1 MSNIYSP
8 EAPASTSQI
17 PMYSG
22 TGQSFAERARAK
34 KAAMEARSQ
43 VAPPPGLAAP
53 SNTTAAARGRSRVP
67 SPNFYAVPDNRRH
80 GGPKILLPVAPS
92 LTPSSSI
99 ASPTSD
105 PRTPSPP
112 PTSRSP
118 FYQLPNLGSNSSK
131 STMHEGSSHSK
142 PTSKTPSSTANSS
155 STVVAATEKRPQN
168 MIRKKT
174 NAQTTDS
181 KMAMRTGSTTS
192 TNASSASFTTSTS
205 ASHMGGGYGQ
215 NSLVFGISMPPT
227 SYTYGSRT
235 HTTTGT
241 RQNPRTIAPP
251 PGLST
256 TPSASIMQRTRSGS
270 GSQSSATST
279 RLSVSGIDSQL
290 ASPKAGVIPPPLTIP
305 AAVAEN
311 YNSSPSTE
319 NCGSP
324 GMFSHNST
332 PTSSSTNPSLFQ
344 SPGFSPPVISARNS
358 SPVRPLISKYAGVAA
373 ATDKLGKA
381 IAMKKKDSEG
391 NTPEGPK
398 QTKTSSR
405 NSMIPTN
412 SAIVSLT
419 APKTRD
425 TKTSEATKLVQPT
438 KHFRKTSKDLF
449 PSKSSLSVGFAGFH
463 IRKSSKD
470 LTSTSASSSQV
481 GRPPH
486 SRQSSR
492 DSSNIRSPGEGAAT
506 AASYFPSTSPIP
518 IPVPSSSTTSLRLPP
533 SRPSRDG
540 APDDLGGFGS
550 DVPVIQSGIVATKDS
565 KTKGQKMKIITSS
578 SLPYRSGATFGTV
591 NGSTSSVNLTSTS
604 VPGQSKS
611 MRSPTPTSAK
621 ATNIVHGFT
630 FSTSSPATSSQPT
643 KGTGSSPRKLKKED
657 KKNSSDKN
665 TLATAPPP
673 SRPSLF
679 SRGRT
684 KTIPPPAASA
694 DKEKPPSQRRLLG
707 PSAGTGH
714 EGYPQFNKPVRNR
727 SSSSGSI
734 PTAPA
739 KAQAAVSTPPGSWG
753 RAAGAAALKNAP
765 IDSFLALRLEPVVM
779 KGGAIKPSGG
789 IEMVKTGSSQSTSSF
804 LQRPSTKNESQ
815 KSSLDLP
822 RAESSQGPNSRDHSV
837 DIPRKIT
844 NDFAGFDFG
853 PDVIAQKH
861 LPATIDT
868 SSHSRPSTESPISA
882 ILSPTT
888 KIGLSK
894 TSKSTPSI
902 RDEEKETKLKQSKR
916 LIPPAVGTTSQPAR
930 RWRIFSKIQSAP
942 GLVSTS
948 DVPKDTSKLKVV
960 TPKPASQSLLSR
972 QEAKVGDANTGGYIR
987 GVHSQHETIH
997 SPPIRNQNHEIPRL
1011 VAPQNPRESILLP
1024 DRPVMPRLVAPRT
1037 PSPVISVTAPPGL
1050 PAPQKTSNGGP
1061 STVGLTRPPPGLP
1074 IPAELRPVIFA
1085 KSTTPT
1091 QPSKLGN
1098 SSETLN
1104 MSPVSALTTSP
1115 SSITKST
1122 SSKTSTRPSPAN
1134 LPVRNVIQE
1143 AVEKTQKLSDVSHD
1157 DDDSYDSNEYTDEE
1171 DYIDDE
1177 REEDRAKENAVPPVS
1192 AGFVSVISPPVTPKS
1207 VTPEPATSPSQG
1219 PRRRL
1224 DDFAL
1229 GRIPKAGN
1237 VEGSS
1242 IRLPTLAE
1250 ILPPPPSLRARQQ
1263 PSQPI
1268 MIHPPRRIA
1277 HHPVEQI
1284 QPASSEDEDED
1295 DGGEG
1300 IDYIN
1305 TRKIPLSRLAP
1316 LVTTGLSQFQVYNTT
1331 TPQRIS
1337 NNTDDWSEYDDFID
1351 EMSAATPRSKTPS
1364 LGAPFPE
1371 IVKFKPDLRD
1381 EIEPTRRLKDSPTLP
1396 SASTF
1401 GDVTKFAP
1409 SNKKKL
1415 VLDQGKLSQGRPVA
1429 ARPFFSPTLPTA
1441 RSSLFGG
1448 SIKELNS
1455 QRSSSTYS
1463 QRSSSNQKTIAFADF
1478 IAAYAEADRGVMSVI
1493 DPLDKAKCPP
1503 SQGRKVGV
1511 LSPMSSVTDFEDD
1524 SSTDSESY
1532 RESII
1537 SAMPGTEDALEG
1549 EMKVRLWALMTSR
1562 WLSFGR
1568 VLVSPAHE
1576 EIKLSPSGSAN
1587 KRILVIDGLGND
1599 DWSFYC
1605 SLNYPNAT
1613 VYNLTPSPAIYPTSP
1628 AGDQPNPSNPTDN
1641 LNNHH
1646 QIHHVSFASPFPFPS
1661 GFFTV
1666 VTFRFLPCTSDA
1678 LWPFIISQCMRVL
1691 KPGGYLELS
1700 VLDIDMV
1707 NMGPRTKRTVDEI
1720 KVNLRKHQSGNGSDW
1735 HKKTPSE
1742 KALRLMAKRGFTD
1755 ITRCRVGL
1763 PTVGNVDGSREE
1775 QASMQQILKEGNSP
1789 EEVDMGSAEGINR
1802 VVSKVGRWWYGK
1814 CFENIGE
1821 EVQGETLRYKKTL
1834 WEDKT
1839 LLREC
1844 EKKKTNFRMLI
1855 SFARKPTS

>member
-8 EAPASTSQI
+8 EASASTSQI

-22 TGQSFAERARAK
+22 SGQSFAARARAK
-34 KAAMEARSQ
+34 KAAMEAQSQ

-53 SNTTAAARGRSRVP
+53 STTTAAARGRSRVP
-67 SPNFYAVPDNRRH
+67 SPSFYGHDGGRR
-80 GGPKILLPVAPS
+80 GPTKILLPVAPS
-92 LTPSSSI
+92 LTPSPSI
-99 ASPTSD
+99 TSPSSD

-112 PTSRSP
+112 PTTKST
-118 FYQLPNLGSNSSK
+118 FYQLPNLGSSSSK
-131 STMHEGSSHSK
+131 STMNDGTGYSQAA
-142 PTSKTPSSTANSS
+142 SKTPSSTANSS

-168 MIRKKT
+168 VIRKKT
-174 NAQTTDS
+174 NSQPTDP

-205 ASHMGGGYGQ
+205 ASHLDRGYGE
-215 NSLVFGISMPPT
+215 SRSVFGVMPPT
-227 SYTYGSRT
+227 SYTYASRNMP
-235 HTTTGT
+235 TTSS

-251 PGLST
+251 PGFSGTPGPST
-256 TPSASIMQRTRSGS
+256 MQRTRSGS

-279 RLSVSGIDSQL
+279 RLSVSGIDSHL
-290 ASPKAGVIPPPLTIP
+290 ASPKSGVIPPPLTIP

-344 SPGFSPPVISARNS
+344 SPGFSPPVIRARNS

-381 IAMKKKDSEG
+381 IAMKGKDSEG
-391 NTPEGPK
+391 SIPEAPK
-398 QTKTSSR
+398 QTKVSSR
-405 NSMIPTN
+405 NSLLPSSSGTT
-412 SAIVSLT
+412 SLA
-419 APKTRD
+419 APKIRD
-425 TKTSEATKLVQPT
+425 IKTSEATKLAPPT
-438 KHFRKTSKDLF
+438 K
-449 PSKSSLSVGFAGFH
+449 H

-470 LTSTSASSSQV
+470 FLPSKSALSVGFGGFNFRKSSKDQTSASASSSQI
-481 GRPPH
+481 GRSSH

-492 DSSNIRSPGEGAAT
+492 DSANVRSPGESSAT
-506 AASYFPSTSPIP
+506 SASYFPSTSPIP

-540 APDDLGGFGS
+540 APDDLEGFGS

-565 KTKGQKMKIITSS
+565 KTKGHKMKIITSS
-578 SLPYRSGATFGTV
+578 SLPYRSGAPFGNV
-591 NGSTSSVNLTSTS
+591 NGSASSLNLTSTS

-611 MRSPTPTSAK
+611 IRSPTPTSAK
-621 ATNIVHGFT
+621 ATNIVHGFNFASAQT
-630 FSTSSPATSSQPT
+630 TNSQPT
-643 KGTGSSPRKLKKED
+643 KGTDGSPRKLKKED
-657 KKNSSDKN
+657 KKNLGDKN
-665 TLATAPPP
+665 GLTAIPPP

-684 KTIPPPAASA
+684 KTIPSPATSG
-694 DKEKPPSQRRLLG
+694 DKEKSTSQRRLPG
-707 PSAGTGH
+707 PAAGTGH
-714 EGYPQFNKPVRNR
+714 EGYPQFNKPIRNR

-734 PTAPA
+734 PTAPT
-739 KAQAAVSTPPGSWG
+739 KTQTAVSTPPGSWG
-753 RAAGAAALKNAP
+753 RASGAAALKNP
-765 IDSFLALRLEPVVM
+765 QIDSFLASRLEPVVM
-779 KGGAIKPSGG
+779 KGGVAKSSGG
-789 IEMVKTGSSQSTSSF
+789 VEMVKTGSAQSTSSF
-804 LQRPSTKNESQ
+804 LQKLTSKNESQ

-822 RAESSQGPNSRDHSV
+822 RTESSQGQGPNSRDHSV
-837 DIPRKIT
+837 DMPRKIT
-844 NDFAGFDFG
+844 NEFDEFNFG
-853 PDVIAQKH
+853 PDVTAQKH
-861 LPATIDT
+861 PSITIDT
-868 SSHSRPSTESPISA
+868 SSQPRPSAESPVTG

-902 RDEEKETKLKQSKR
+902 RVEESKLKQSKR
-916 LIPPAVGTTSQPAR
+916 LIPPAVGSTSQPTR

-942 GLVSTS
+942 DVS
-948 DVPKDTSKLKVV
+948 KDTK
-960 TPKPASQSLLSR
+960 PKSLPAKTASQSPVLR
-972 QEAKVGDANTGGYIR
+972 QEVKFGDSNSGGYIR
-987 GVHSQHETIH
+987 DVH
-997 SPPIRNQNHEIPRL
+997 SPPIRNPGHEIPRL
-1011 VAPQNPRESILLP
+1011 IAPQKQRESVLLP
-1024 DRPVMPRLVAPRT
+1024 EPPVMPRLVASRT
-1037 PSPVISVTAPPGL
+1037 PSPVVNVTLTPPGFS
-1050 PAPQKTSNGGP
+1050 APQKSSNGGP
-1061 STVGLTRPPPGLP
+1061 SIVGLARPPPGLP
-1074 IPAELRPVIFA
+1074 IPTEFRPVI
-1085 KSTTPT
+1085 SVTSSTPT
-1091 QPSKLGN
+1091 QPSKLAN
-1098 SSETLN
+1098 SSEALN

-1115 SSITKST
+1115 SSITKSASPPKK
-1122 SSKTSTRPSPAN
+1122 SSRPSPAN
-1134 LPVRNVIQE
+1134 LPARNILQQ
-1143 AVEKTQKLSDVSHD
+1143 AVEKDEAAVEVSDN
-1157 DDDSYDSNEYTDEE
+1157 DDDSYGSNEYTDEE
-1171 DYIDDE
+1171 DYIDE
-1177 REEDRAKENAVPPVS
+1177 GKGGVQKKVARTVNSGPAP
-1192 AGFVSVISPPVTPKS
+1192 VISPPETPKS
-1207 VTPEPATSPSQG
+1207 VTPEPTTSPSPG
-1219 PRRRL
+1219 PRQRL
-1224 DDFAL
+1224 GHFAL

-1237 VEGSS
+1237 VEASS

-1277 HHPVEQI
+1277 HPPVEQV
-1284 QPASSEDEDED
+1284 QSVSSEDEDED

-1305 TRKIPLSRLAP
+1305 TRKIPLSKLAP
-1316 LVTTGLSQFQVYNTT
+1316 LVTTGLSQFQVYNAA

-1351 EMSAATPRSKTPS
+1351 EMSAATPRTKTTS
-1364 LGAPFPE
+1364 LAAPFTDV
-1371 IVKFKPDLRD
+1371 IKFKPDLRD
-1381 EIEPTRRLKDSPTLP
+1381 EMEPTRRLKDSPTLP
-1396 SASTF
+1396 SAATF

-1409 SNKKKL
+1409 SNKKRL
-1415 VLDQGKLSQGRPVA
+1415 VLDQGKLAQGRPIA

-1463 QRSSSNQKTIAFADF
+1463 QRSSGNQKTIAFADF

-1493 DPLDKAKCPP
+1493 DPLDKTKTPP
-1503 SQGRKVGV
+1503 QGRKAGV
-1511 LSPMSSVTDFEDD
+1511 LSPMSSITDFEDD

-1576 EIKLSPSGSAN
+1576 EIKLSPPGSAN

-1613 VYNLTPSPAIYPTSP
+1613 VYNLTPSPATYPTSP
-1628 AGDQPNPSNPTDN
+1628 AGNQPGSGNSTDN

-1646 QIHHVSFASPFPFPS
+1646 QIHHASFASPFPFPS

-1678 LWPFIISQCMRVL
+1678 LWPFIVSQCMRVL

-1821 EVQGETLRYKKTL
+1821 DTQEETLRYRKTL

>member
-1 MSNIYSP
+1 
-8 EAPASTSQI
+8 
-17 PMYSG
+17 
-22 TGQSFAERARAK
+22 
-34 KAAMEARSQ
+34 
-43 VAPPPGLAAP
+43 
-53 SNTTAAARGRSRVP
+53 
-67 SPNFYAVPDNRRH
+67 
-80 GGPKILLPVAPS
+80 
-92 LTPSSSI
+92 
-99 ASPTSD
+99 
-105 PRTPSPP
+105 
-112 PTSRSP
+112 
-118 FYQLPNLGSNSSK
+118 
-131 STMHEGSSHSK
+131 MHEGSNHSK
-142 PTSKTPSSTANSS
+142 AASKTPSSTANSS
-155 STVVAATEKRPQN
+155 STVVAATEKRSQN
-168 MIRKKT
+168 IIRKKT
-174 NAQTTDS
+174 NTQTTDS
-181 KMAMRTGSTTS
+181 KIAMRTGSTTS

-205 ASHMGGGYGQ
+205 ASHMDRGHGQ
-215 NSLVFGISMPPT
+215 STLVFGLMPPT
-227 SYTYGSRT
+227 SYTYGSRNAL
-235 HTTTGT
+235 TTGT
-241 RQNPRTIAPP
+241 RQNARTIAPP
-251 PGLST
+251 PGLSNN
-256 TPSASIMQRTRSGS
+256 PSASIMQRTRSGS
-270 GSQSSATST
+270 GSQSSAAST

-324 GMFSHNST
+324 
-332 PTSSSTNPSLFQ
+332 
-344 SPGFSPPVISARNS
+344 
-358 SPVRPLISKYAGVAA
+358 AA

-381 IAMKKKDSEG
+381 IAMKKKDGEA
-391 NTPEGPK
+391 NAPEGLK
-398 QTKTSSR
+398 QTKLSSR
-405 NSMIPTN
+405 NSFIPTDFG
-412 SAIVSLT
+412 ITSLA

-425 TKTSEATKLVQPT
+425 MKTLEATKLVPPT
-438 KHFRKTSKDLF
+438 KHFRKASKDLF
-449 PSKSSLSVGFAGFH
+449 PSKSSIFH
-463 IRKSSKD
+463 LRKSSKD

-481 GRPPH
+481 GRPSH

-492 DSSNIRSPGEGAAT
+492 DSSNIRSPGESSAT

-518 IPVPSSSTTSLRLPP
+518 IPIPSSSTSSLRLPP

-540 APDDLGGFGS
+540 APDDLEGFSS

-565 KTKGQKMKIITSS
+565 KAKGQKMKIITSS
-578 SLPYRSGATFGTV
+578 SLPYRSGAPFGTV

-604 VPGQSKS
+604 VPGHSKS
-611 MRSPTPTSAK
+611 IRSPTPTSAK

-630 FSTSSPATSSQPT
+630 FASSSAATSSQPA

-657 KKNSSDKN
+657 KKNPGDKN
-665 TLATAPPP
+665 TLATIPPS

-684 KTIPPPAASA
+684 KTVPPPAASA
-694 DKEKPPSQRRLLG
+694 DKEKSISQRRLPG
-707 PSAGTGH
+707 PAAGTGH
-714 EGYPQFNKPVRNR
+714 EGYTQFNKPARNR

-734 PTAPA
+734 PTAPT

-753 RAAGAAALKNAP
+753 RVAGAAALKNAP

-779 KGGAIKPSGG
+779 KGGAVKPPGG
-789 IEMVKTGSSQSTSSF
+789 AEMVKTGSSQSTSSF
-804 LQRPSTKNESQ
+804 LQKPFTKNESQ

-822 RAESSQGPNSRDHSV
+822 RTESSQGPNSRDHSV
-837 DIPRKIT
+837 DIPRK
-844 NDFAGFDFG
+844 NEFAEFNFFDS
-853 PDVIAQKH
+853 DVVAQRC
-861 LPATIDT
+861 PPVTIDT
-868 SSHSRPSTESPISA
+868 SSQPRPSAESSITA
-882 ILSPTT
+882 IISPTS
-888 KIGLSK
+888 KFGLSK

-902 RDEEKETKLKQSKR
+902 RVEEKESKLKQSKR
-916 LIPPAVGTTSQPAR
+916 LNPPAVGPTSQPTR

-942 GLVSTS
+942 DVS
-948 DVPKDTSKLKVV
+948 KDTSKSRII
-960 TPKPASQSLLSR
+960 TPKPASQSPVSR
-972 QEAKVGDANTGGYIR
+972 TEAKVSDANVGGYIR
-987 GVHSQHETIH
+987 GAHSQYESIH
-997 SPPIRNQNHEIPRL
+997 SPPLRNQNHEIPRL
-1011 VAPQNPRESILLP
+1011 IASQKQRESVLLP
-1024 DRPVMPRLVAPRT
+1024 EPPVMPRLVASRT
-1037 PSPVISVTAPPGL
+1037 PSPVINVTLAPSGF
-1050 PAPQKTSNGGP
+1050 PAPHKTSNSGP
-1061 STVGLTRPPPGLP
+1061 SIVGVTRPPPGLP
-1074 IPAELRPVIFA
+1074 IPAELRPVISVTSF
-1085 KSTTPT
+1085 TPT

-1098 SSETLN
+1098 STETLN
-1104 MSPVSALTTSP
+1104 MSPVSALTNSP
-1115 SSITKST
+1115 SSVTKSA
-1122 SSKTSTRPSPAN
+1122 SSKTSARPSPAN

-1143 AVEKTQKLSDVSHD
+1143 AIEKTQKLAEISDE
-1157 DDDSYDSNEYTDEE
+1157 DDDSYESDEYANDSLN
-1171 DYIDDE
+1171 DE
-1177 REEDRAKENAVPPVS
+1177 REEDHPQENAVPAVS
-1192 AGFVSVISPPVTPKS
+1192 GNLVPAISPPATPKS
-1207 VTPEPATSPSQG
+1207 VTPEPTASPSQGPQG

-1224 DDFAL
+1224 NDFAR
-1229 GRIPKAGN
+1229 GRIPKASN

-1316 LVTTGLSQFQVYNTT
+1316 LVTTGLSQFQVYNAT

-1364 LGAPFPE
+1364 LGTLFPD

-1396 SASTF
+1396 SAAIF

-1415 VLDQGKLSQGRPVA
+1415 VLDQGKFSQGRPVA

-1463 QRSSSNQKTIAFADF
+1463 QRSSGNQKTIAFADF
-1478 IAAYAEADRGVMSVI
+1478 IAAYAESDRGVMSVI
-1493 DPLDKAKCPP
+1493 DPLDKAKSPP

-1613 VYNLTPSPAIYPTSP
+1613 VYNLTPSPASYPTSP
-1628 AGDQPNPSNPTDN
+1628 AGGPPNPSNPTDN

-1707 NMGPRTKRTVDEI
+1707 NMGPRTKRTIDEI
-1720 KVNLRKHQSGNGSDW
+1720 KVNLRKYQSGNGSDW

-1821 EVQGETLRYKKTL
+1821 EVQGETLQYKKTL

>member
-1 MSNIYSP
+1 
-8 EAPASTSQI
+8 
-17 PMYSG
+17 
-22 TGQSFAERARAK
+22 
-34 KAAMEARSQ
+34 MEAQSQ

-53 SNTTAAARGRSRVP
+53 SSTTAAARGRSRVP
-67 SPNFYAVPDNRRH
+67 SPSFYGVHDGRRH
-80 GGPKILLPVAPS
+80 GATKILLPVAPS

-99 ASPTSD
+99 ASD

-112 PTSRSP
+112 PTTKSP

-131 STMHEGSSHSK
+131 STMNEPTSHSQA
-142 PTSKTPSSTANSS
+142 TSKTPSSTANSS

-168 MIRKKT
+168 VIRKKT
-174 NAQTTDS
+174 NAQTTDP

-205 ASHMGGGYGQ
+205 ASHMDRGYGQ
-215 NSLVFGISMPPT
+215 STSVFGVSMPPT
-227 SYTYGSRT
+227 SYTYGSRNT
-235 HTTTGT
+235 PATGI

-251 PGLST
+251 PGLSS
-256 TPSASIMQRTRSGS
+256 TPSASIMQRARSGS

-290 ASPKAGVIPPPLTIP
+290 ASSKAGVIPPPLTIP
-305 AAVAEN
+305 AAVAES
-311 YNSSPSTE
+311 YDSSPSTE

-324 GMFSHNST
+324 
-332 PTSSSTNPSLFQ
+332 
-344 SPGFSPPVISARNS
+344 
-358 SPVRPLISKYAGVAA
+358 GVAA

-381 IAMKKKDSEG
+381 IAMKRKDGEG
-391 NTPEGPK
+391 NISEAPK
-398 QTKTSSR
+398 QTKISSR
-405 NSMIPTN
+405 NSLIATN
-412 SAIVSLT
+412 SGIASLA

-425 TKTSEATKLVQPT
+425 TKASEATKLVPPT
-438 KHFRKTSKDLF
+438 KHFRKSSKDLL
-449 PSKSSLSVGFAGFH
+449 PSRSALSVGFAGFH
-463 IRKSSKD
+463 FRKSSKD
-470 LTSTSASSSQV
+470 LTSTSALSSQI
-481 GRPPH
+481 GRPSH

-492 DSSNIRSPGEGAAT
+492 DSSNIRSPGENSAT
-506 AASYFPSTSPIP
+506 TASYFPPTSPIP

-540 APDDLGGFGS
+540 APDDLEGFSS

-578 SLPYRSGATFGTV
+578 SLPYRSGAPFGNV
-591 NGSTSSVNLTSTS
+591 NGSTSSLNLTSTS

-611 MRSPTPTSAK
+611 IRSPTPTSAK
-621 ATNIVHGFT
+621 ATNIVHGFA
-630 FSTSSPATSSQPT
+630 FTSSPATSSQPS
-643 KGTGSSPRKLKKED
+643 KGTDSSPRKLKKED
-657 KKNSSDKN
+657 KKNLGDKN
-665 TLATAPPP
+665 GLAAIPPP

-684 KTIPPPAASA
+684 KTVPPPVNSG
-694 DKEKPPSQRRLLG
+694 DKEKSASQRRPPG
-707 PSAGTGH
+707 PAAGTGH
-714 EGYPQFNKPVRNR
+714 EGYSQFNKPVRNR

-734 PTAPA
+734 PTAPT
-739 KAQAAVSTPPGSWG
+739 KAQTTVSTPPGSWG
-753 RAAGAAALKNAP
+753 RAAGAAALKNPP
-765 IDSFLALRLEPVVM
+765 IDSFLASRLEPVVM
-779 KGGAIKPSGG
+779 KGGV
-789 IEMVKTGSSQSTSSF
+789 EMVKTGSAQSTSSF
-804 LQRPSTKNESQ
+804 LPKPSTKNESQ

-822 RAESSQGPNSRDHSV
+822 RTESSQGPNSRDHSV

-844 NDFAGFDFG
+844 NEFDQFNFG
-853 PDVIAQKH
+853 PDVIAQRR
-861 LPATIDT
+861 PPVTIDT
-868 SSHSRPSTESPISA
+868 SSQSRPSAESPITA

-902 RDEEKETKLKQSKR
+902 RVEEKESKLKQSRR
-916 LIPPAVGTTSQPAR
+916 LIPPAVGPTSQPTR
-930 RWRIFSKIQSAP
+930 RWRIFSKSQSAP
-942 GLVSTS
+942 DVS
-948 DVPKDTSKLKVV
+948 KD
-960 TPKPASQSLLSR
+960 TPKPKAVPPKTAPQSPVLR
-972 QEAKVGDANTGGYIR
+972 QEVKFGDANTGGYIR
-987 GVHSQHETIH
+987 DVH
-997 SPPIRNQNHEIPRL
+997 SPPIRNSNHEIPRL
-1011 VAPQNPRESILLP
+1011 VAPQKQRESVLLP
-1024 DRPVMPRLVAPRT
+1024 DPPVMPRLVASRT
-1037 PSPVISVTAPPGL
+1037 PSPVVTLTPPGF
-1050 PAPQKTSNGGP
+1050 PTPQKASNSG
-1061 STVGLTRPPPGLP
+1061 SSIAGLARPPPGLP
-1074 IPAELRPVIFA
+1074 IPVELRPVI
-1085 KSTTPT
+1085 SVTSSTPT
-1091 QPSKLGN
+1091 QPSKLAN

-1115 SSITKST
+1115 SSATKSA
-1122 SSKTSTRPSPAN
+1122 SPSKKSARPSPAN
-1134 LPVRNVIQE
+1134 LPVRNILEQ
-1143 AVEKTQKLSDVSHD
+1143 AVEKTQAPAGASDD
-1157 DDDSYDSNEYTDEE
+1157 DDDSYGSDEYTDEE
-1171 DYIDDE
+1171 DYINDE
-1177 REEDRAKENAVPPVS
+1177 KEEDRTQKNVTPAVSSGLVP
-1192 AGFVSVISPPVTPKS
+1192 VISPPATPKS
-1207 VTPEPATSPSQG
+1207 VTPEPTSSPSPG
-1219 PRRRL
+1219 PRQRL
-1224 DDFAL
+1224 GHFAL

-1263 PSQPI
+1263 PPQPSQPI
-1268 MIHPPRRIA
+1268 FIHPPRRIA
-1277 HHPVEQI
+1277 HPPVDQI
-1284 QPASSEDEDED
+1284 QSASSEDEDED

-1305 TRKIPLSRLAP
+1305 TRKIPLSKLNP
-1316 LVTTGLSQFQVYNTT
+1316 LVTTGLSQFQVYNTA
-1331 TPQRIS
+1331 TPQRVS
-1337 NNTDDWSEYDDFID
+1337 NNTDDWSEYDDFIN

-1364 LGAPFPE
+1364 LGAPFPD
-1371 IVKFKPDLRD
+1371 IVRLKPDLRD

-1396 SASTF
+1396 SAATF

-1415 VLDQGKLSQGRPVA
+1415 VLDQGKLAQGRPVA

-1448 SIKELNS
+1448 SSIKELNS

-1463 QRSSSNQKTIAFADF
+1463 QRSSGNQKTIAFADF

-1493 DPLDKAKCPP
+1493 DPLDKAKHPP
-1503 SQGRKVGV
+1503 PQGRKIGV

-1613 VYNLTPSPAIYPTSP
+1613 VYNLTPSPANYPTSP
-1628 AGDQPNPSNPTDN
+1628 AGGQPSPSNSIDN

-1646 QIHHVSFASPFPFPS
+1646 QIHHASFASPFPFPS

-1707 NMGPRTKRTVDEI
+1707 NMGPRTKRTTDEI

-1789 EEVDMGSAEGINR
+1789 DEVDMGSAEGINR

-1821 EVQGETLRYKKTL
+1821 DVQGEILRYRKTL

>member
-1 MSNIYSP
+1 MSNIFSQG
-8 EAPASTSQI
+8 ASASTSQI

-22 TGQSFAERARAK
+22 SGQSFAERARAK
-34 KAAMEARSQ
+34 KAAMEAQSQ
-43 VAPPPGLAAP
+43 VAPPPGLVAP
-53 SNTTAAARGRSRVP
+53 STTAAARGRSRVP
-67 SPNFYAVPDNRRH
+67 SPSFYGVNDARRH
-80 GGPKILLPVAPS
+80 GGTKILLPVAPS
-92 LTPSSSI
+92 LTSSPSI
-99 ASPTSD
+99 TSPTSN

-112 PTSRSP
+112 PTTKPS

-131 STMHEGSSHSK
+131 STMNEGASYSQAA
-142 PTSKTPSSTANSS
+142 SKTSSSTANSS

-168 MIRKKT
+168 VIRKKT
-174 NAQTTDS
+174 NAQPSDP
-181 KMAMRTGSTTS
+181 KIAMRTGSTTS

-205 ASHMGGGYGQ
+205 ASHMDRGYGQ
-215 NSLVFGISMPPT
+215 SSSVFGVSMPPT
-227 SYTYGSRT
+227 SYTYGSRS
-235 HTTTGT
+235 TTAGI
-241 RQNPRTIAPP
+241 RQNSRKVISP
-251 PGLST
+251 PGLSSTAGAT
-256 TPSASIMQRTRSGS
+256 TMQRTRSGS

-305 AAVAEN
+305 AAVSEN

-344 SPGFSPPVISARNS
+344 SPGFSPPVKVARSS

-373 ATDKLGKA
+373 ATGELGKA
-381 IAMKKKDSEG
+381 IAMKRKDSDG
-391 NTPEGPK
+391 NAPEGPK
-398 QTKTSSR
+398 QAKISSR
-405 NSMIPTN
+405 NSLIPTN
-412 SAIVSLT
+412 IGIASL
-419 APKTRD
+419 APPKTRD
-425 TKTSEATKLVQPT
+425 TKTPEVSKLALPA
-438 KHFRKTSKDLF
+438 KHFRKSSKDLL
-449 PSKSSLSVGFAGFH
+449 PQKSALSGFAGFH
-463 IRKSSKD
+463 FRKSSKD

-481 GRPPH
+481 GRASH

-492 DSSNIRSPGEGAAT
+492 DSSNIRSPGESSAT
-506 AASYFPSTSPIP
+506 TAGYFPSTSPIP

-540 APDDLGGFGS
+540 APDDLEGFSS
-550 DVPVIQSGIVATKDS
+550 DVPVIQSGIVATKDP

-578 SLPYRSGATFGTV
+578 SLPYRSGVPFGSV
-591 NGSTSSVNLTSTS
+591 NGSTSSLNLTSTS

-611 MRSPTPTSAK
+611 IRSPTPISAK
-621 ATNIVHGFT
+621 ATNIVHGFA
-630 FSTSSPATSSQPT
+630 FTSSPVTGPQLN
-643 KGTGSSPRKLKKED
+643 KGADSSPRKLKKED
-657 KKNSSDKN
+657 KKNSGDKN
-665 TLATAPPP
+665 GSSAIPPP
-673 SRPSLF
+673 SRPSIF

-684 KTIPPPAASA
+684 KTVPPPATPG
-694 DKEKPPSQRRLLG
+694 DKEKPTNLRRLPG
-707 PSAGTGH
+707 PAAGTGH
-714 EGYPQFNKPVRNR
+714 EGYSQFNKPVRNR

-739 KAQAAVSTPPGSWG
+739 KVQTAVSTPPGSWG
-753 RAAGAAALKNAP
+753 RAAGAAALKNTP
-765 IDSFLALRLEPVVM
+765 IDSFLASRLEPVVM
-779 KGGAIKPSGG
+779 KGGVVKPIGG
-789 IEMVKTGSSQSTSSF
+789 VEMVKTGSSQSTSSF
-804 LQRPSTKNESQ
+804 LQKLSTKNESQ
-815 KSSLDLP
+815 NSSLDLP
-822 RAESSQGPNSRDHSV
+822 RTESSQGPNSRDHSV
-837 DIPRKIT
+837 DIARKVADEFKQF
-844 NDFAGFDFG
+844 NFG
-853 PDVIAQKH
+853 PDVTAQRR
-861 LPATIDT
+861 PSISIDT
-868 SSHSRPSTESPISA
+868 PSQPQPSAELPITTL
-882 ILSPTT
+882 LSPTT

-902 RDEEKETKLKQSKR
+902 RVEEKEPKMKQSRR
-916 LIPPAVGTTSQPAR
+916 LIPPAVGSTSQPTR
-930 RWRIFSKIQSAP
+930 RWRIFSKVQSAP
-942 GLVSTS
+942 DVS
-948 DVPKDTSKLKVV
+948 KDTSKPKVAPSKTAPQSPVLK
-960 TPKPASQSLLSR
+960 
-972 QEAKVGDANTGGYIR
+972 QEAKFGDASVVGYLR
-987 GVHSQHETIH
+987 DVPNPLVR
-997 SPPIRNQNHEIPRL
+997 SPQHEIPRL
-1011 VAPQNPRESILLP
+1011 VSTQRHRESILLP
-1024 DRPVMPRLVAPRT
+1024 EPPVLPRLIVSRT
-1037 PSPVISVTAPPGL
+1037 PSPVINVTVTPPGFSTL
-1050 PAPQKTSNGGP
+1050 QKANNNSGP
-1061 STVGLTRPPPGLP
+1061 SINRIARPPPGLP
-1074 IPAELRPVIFA
+1074 IPAELRPLISVTSSI
-1085 KSTTPT
+1085 PT
-1091 QPSKLGN
+1091 HPSKLAS

-1104 MSPVSALTTSP
+1104 MSPVSAVTTSP
-1115 SSITKST
+1115 ASVTKSA
-1122 SSKTSTRPSPAN
+1122 SSPKASARPSPTN
-1134 LPVRNVIQE
+1134 LPIRNVLQQ
-1143 AVEKTQKLSDVSHD
+1143 AVEKTQISAEALG
-1157 DDDSYDSNEYTDEE
+1157 DDSYESDEYNDEE
-1171 DYIDDE
+1171 DYI
-1177 REEDRAKENAVPPVS
+1177 EDPVHENVLPATSNIS
-1192 AGFVSVISPPVTPKS
+1192 APVISPPATPKS
-1207 VTPEPATSPSQG
+1207 VTPEPTTSPSPG
-1219 PRRRL
+1219 PRQRL
-1224 DDFAL
+1224 GHFAL

-1263 PSQPI
+1263 PPPPPPPPPQPSQPI
-1268 MIHPPRRIA
+1268 IIHPPRRIA
-1277 HHPVEQI
+1277 HPPVKETQL
-1284 QPASSEDEDED
+1284 ASSEDEDEDD

-1316 LVTTGLSQFQVYNTT
+1316 LVTTGLSQFQLYNAT
-1331 TPQRIS
+1331 TPQRAS
-1337 NNTDDWSEYDDFID
+1337 NHTDDWSEYDDFID
-1351 EMSAATPRSKTPS
+1351 EMSAATPQGKTLS

-1371 IVKFKPDLRD
+1371 MVKFKPDLRD

-1415 VLDQGKLSQGRPVA
+1415 ILDQGKLAQGRPVA
-1429 ARPFFSPTLPTA
+1429 ARPFFSPTLSTA

-1463 QRSSSNQKTIAFADF
+1463 QRSSGNHKTIAFADF

-1493 DPLDKAKCPP
+1493 DPLDKTKQPP
-1503 SQGRKVGV
+1503 QGRKIGV

-1613 VYNLTPSPAIYPTSP
+1613 VYNLTPSPANYPASP
-1628 AGDQPNPSNPTDN
+1628 AGSQPSSSNSGDH

-1678 LWPFIISQCMRVL
+1678 LWPFIVSQCMRVL

-1720 KVNLRKHQSGNGSDW
+1720 KANLRKHQSGNGSDW

-1789 EEVDMGSAEGINR
+1789 DEVDMSSAEGINR

-1821 EVQGETLRYKKTL
+1821 DIQGETLQYRKTL